1 METATAKYAYYLR
14 VSTAKQGIDGYGI
27 DAQRLAIAKYTPAA
41 EFIEVESGKRK
52 DRPELLRALA
62 FCKKNGA
69 VLVVAKL
76 DRLARNV
83 AFVSMLMESGV
94 EFICADFPTAN
105 RLTIHVLAAV
115 AEHEARMI
123 SARTKA
129 GLAAAKARGV
139 ALGKTMDEGKRATAM
154 TNRTVKADEN
164 AAKVAGTITSLR
176 TGGATLQRIADELN
190 NMGVATPRGK
200 QWTPTAVKNAQD
212 RGIPGLL
219 PDLESHAAF
228 A

>member
-1 METATAKYAYYLR
+1 MERTATKYAHYLR

-27 DAQRLAIAKYTPAA
+27 DAQRAAIAKYVPAV

-52 DRPELLRALA
+52 DRPELLKALA
-62 FCKKNGA
+62 FCKKEKA

-94 EFICADFPTAN
+94 DFVCADFPAAN

-115 AEHEARMI
+115 AEHEAHMI
-123 SARTKA
+123 SLRTTA
-129 GLAAAKARGV
+129 GLKAAKARGV
-139 ALGKTMDEGKRATAM
+139 VLGKAMDTEKQDKGRETQVQIADRNAEKV
-154 TNRTVKADEN
+154 RTTLNGLV
-164 AAKVAGTITSLR
+164 AANLSLR
-176 TGGATLQRIADELN
+176 QIAAELN
-190 NMGVATPRGK
+190 RMDVKTPRGK
-200 QWTPTAVKNAQD
+200 TWTAQAVKNAMA
-212 RGIPGLL
+212 RT
-219 PDLESHAAF
+219 AA

>member
-1 METATAKYAYYLR
+1 METTTAKYAHYLR

-27 DAQRLAIAKYTPAA
+27 DAQRVAIARYTPAA

-52 DRPELLRALA
+52 DRPELLKALE
-62 FCKKNGA
+62 FCKRNKA

-94 EFICADFPTAN
+94 EFVCADFPTAN

-115 AEHEARMI
+115 AEHEASMI

-129 GLAAAKARGV
+129 GLAAAKAKGV
-139 ALGKTMDEGKRATAM
+139 VLGKTMDAAKRATA
-154 TNRTVKADEN
+154 TANRSAKADDS
-164 AAKVAGTITSLR
+164 AAKVAGTIASLR

-200 QWTPTAVKNAQD
+200 QWTPTAVKNAQE
-212 RGIPGLL
+212 RG
-219 PDLESHAAF
+219 
-228 A
+228 